1 MYLQDIFTV
10 HANLTG
16 NPALSLPF
24 GIHSNGLPYGIQLM
38 ARDFEEDLLFH
49 AAAQIQAAI

>member
-16 NPALSLPF
+16 NPAISIPFGVHSNELPF
-24 GIHSNGLPYGIQLM
+24 GIQLM

-49 AAAQIQAAI
+49 AAQQIQEVI